1 MRKDPRAERPAIV
14 RDRGANADVDK
25 RPRDR
30 IPTAVEQ
37 DMEGGDEADPEGG
50 EKRKP
55 GADPAPVLAK
65 RHHGAVP
72 LGNEE
77 L

>member
-1 MRKDPRAERPAIV
+1 
-14 RDRGANADVDK
+14 
-25 RPRDR
+25 
-30 IPTAVEQ
+30 
-37 DMEGGDEADPEGG
+37 MEGGDEADPKGG

-77 L
+77 LWRAHFGETQHWLQA